1 MNYPEYVEIEGK
13 RYKIN
18 TNFKVAIE
26 CNKIAKD
33 TSIRDYERA
42 LAIIYKL
49 FGEEGLNDFDNH
61 EKLLELGQKY
71 LTCGK
76 GLNKND
82 GKPDMDYEQDYGLI
96 WASFLSDYN
105 GLDIDKTNIHW
116 WKFNELI
123 SGLSN
128 SELGNCC
135 ILNKIRNIRSKK
147 LSEIKD
153 PKEKDAYRK
162 LQKEYALKNDSNTKV
177 ATEEQK
183 KSAITFLK
191 AVGMKGSD

>member
-1 MNYPEYVEIEGK
+1 MNYPEYVEVEGK

-18 TNFKVAIE
+18 TNFKIAIE
-26 CNKIAKD
+26 CNKIAMD

-61 EKLLELGQKY
+61 GKLLELAQKY
-71 LTCGK
+71 LACGK
-76 GLNKND
+76 ELKSNN

-105 GLDIDKTNIHW
+105 GLDIDKVDLHW
-116 WKFNELI
+116 WKFQELI
-123 SGLSN
+123 NGLSN
-128 SELGNCC
+128 NELGNCC
-135 ILNKIRNIRSKK
+135 ILNKIRNIRNKK

-153 PKEKDAYRK
+153 PKEKDMYRK
-162 LQKEYALKNDSNTKV
+162 LQKEYALKNNGNTKV

-183 KSAITFLK
+183 KSAMAFLK

>member
-49 FGEEGLNDFDNH
+49 YGEEGLNDFNNH
-61 EKLLELGQKY
+61 EKLLELAQKY

-76 GLNKND
+76 GLSKND

-105 GLDIDKTNIHW
+105 GLDIDKTDIHW

-123 SGLSN
+123 NGLSN
-128 SELGNCC
+128 SEFGNCC
-135 ILNKIRNIRSKK
+135 ILNKIREIRNKK

-153 PKEKDAYRK
+153 PKEKDIYRK
-162 LQKEYALKNDSNTKV
+162 LQKEYALKENNDEKI

-183 KSAITFLK
+183 KSAMAFLE

>member
-1 MNYPEYVEIEGK
+1 MNYPEYVEINRK

-26 CNKIAKD
+26 CNNIAMD

-49 FGEEGLNDFDNH
+49 YGEEGLNDFDNH
-61 EKLLELGQKY
+61 EKLLELAQKY
-71 LTCGK
+71 LACGK
-76 GLNKND
+76 ELKKNN

-96 WASFLSDYN
+96 WASFMSDYN
-105 GLDIDKTNIHW
+105 GLDIDKTHIHW

-123 SGLSN
+123 GGLSN

-147 LSEIKD
+147 LSDIKD
-153 PKEKDAYRK
+153 PKEKEEYKK
-162 LQKEYALKNDSNTKV
+162 LQNEWALEKYKTH

-183 KSAITFLK
+183 KSAMAFFEALGIRK
-191 AVGMKGSD
+191 E

>member
-1 MNYPEYVEIEGK
+1 MNYPEYVEVNGK
-13 RYKIN
+13 KYKIN

-26 CNKIAKD
+26 CNKIAMD
-33 TSIRDYERA
+33 MSIRDYERA

-61 EKLLELGQKY
+61 EKLLELAQKY
-71 LTCGK
+71 LACGK
-76 GLNKND
+76 ELKKEN

-105 GLDIDKTNIHW
+105 GLDIDKINIHW

-123 SGLSN
+123 NGLSN

-135 ILNKIRNIRSKK
+135 ILNKIRNIRNIK
-147 LSEIKD
+147 LNEIKD
-153 PKEKDAYRK
+153 TKEKEIYRK
-162 LQKEYALKNDSNTKV
+162 LQNEYALKNYQNKKV
-177 ATEEQK
+177 ATEEQR
-183 KSAITFLK
+183 KSAIAFFEAL
-191 AVGMKGSD
+191 GMKGSD

>member
-1 MNYPEYVEIEGK
+1 MNYPEYVEINGK

-26 CNKIAKD
+26 CNNIAMD

-49 FGEEGLNDFDNH
+49 YGEEGLNDFDNH
-61 EKLLELGQKY
+61 EKLLELAQKY
-71 LTCGK
+71 LACGK
-76 GLNKND
+76 ELKKNN

-96 WASFLSDYN
+96 WASFMSDYN
-105 GLDIDKTNIHW
+105 GLDIDKTHIHW

-123 SGLSN
+123 GGLSN

-135 ILNKIRNIRSKK
+135 ILNKIRNIRNKK

-153 PKEKDAYRK
+153 AKEKEEYRK
-162 LQKEYALKNDSNTKV
+162 LQNEWALEKYKTH

-183 KSAITFLK
+183 KSAMAFFEALGIRK
-191 AVGMKGSD
+191 E